1 MRAKANIG
9 VLLGAVALFAAVAL
23 LGAAVTRA
31 ALGSGAGASVLS
43 LSRTAEAVE
52 PASADAPPSA
62 SAEALAATSISARA
76 AATEARATNAGRT
89 PPDARIPSD
98 VLSMAVERAPFA
110 PDRQPPAQRYLLPD
124 QIEPPRRER
133 PPPERPAPPQ
143 FRVLGTVAAP
153 AGSVAV
159 VQLADGKTRV
169 MTVGQEM
176 EGYRVNAIESGA
188 VVMSGQGWDLTF
200 AVADAQPIGPNRPQR
215 DANGRIIQQDRGQ
228 QNRTAAGRGQ
238 AGALAQLQRALLGDM
253 MERGEVVI
261 PGGQYVDFRELR
273 FEGDVVVPRPNA
285 TRREVQVAPTPEMIF
300 FKRPAP
306 PEGGR

>member
-1 MRAKANIG
+1 MRARPDIG

-31 ALGSGAGASVLS
+31 ALGGAGLSVPS
-43 LSRTAEAVE
+43 LSQAAEAVE
-52 PASADAPPSA
+52 PAAGDAPPSA
-62 SAEALAATSISARA
+62 SAEALAATSIGARA
-76 AATEARATNAGRT
+76 AATEAPATNGGT
-89 PPDARIPSD
+89 TSPVARIPSE

-159 VQLADGKTRV
+159 VQLADGKKRV

-215 DANGRIIQQDRGQ
+215 DANGRIVRQDPAQ
-228 QNRTAAGRGQ
+228 QNRTAADRGQ
-238 AGALAQLQRALLGDM
+238 ANALAVQLQRALLGDLI
-253 MERGEVVI
+253 ERGEVAV
-261 PGGQYVDFRELR
+261 PGGQYYEWRI
-273 FEGDVVVPRPNA
+273 EGDALVPGASA
-285 TRREVQVAPTPEMIF
+285 TRRGIQIVPTPEMIF
-300 FKRPAP
+300 KRPTP
-306 PEGGR
+306 PGGGQ